1 MTPCWWRVSINNII
15 GFTGWATAPATGS
28 KVALETVVERIKRI
42 IEWARSTRVG
52 RTVAWFMACNGGQ
65 LSAGIAYQSLFS
77 LFAILTVAWSAFAAS
92 LGRYP
97 ELQAA
102 VLDQINGWVPNL
114 IGAEESALISPD
126 QLVIPSA
133 FNWASLA
140 AIVMGPVWI
149 YRVMTAVRTAICRIC
164 AVSRFTDTRVW
175 DQISKFIGFLIMAG
189 GVLVTAVASIAAQAL
204 GGYILD
210 AFGPQTGNFI
220 SIATQV
226 VVALFGAF
234 VNALMIIGAIR
245 LVARVWFV
253 SDHKRRQIWWGGL
266 GGGFV
271 LSLFRWLG
279 TSIVARTAASN
290 TLLAPFA
297 AIVTV
302 LLLANFT
309 VYILLMVCAWV
320 YDPPRLDRVVE
331 TRENKQHAGFKL
343 FHRRAKEEEV
353 LMPGI
358 IWHAPGH

>member
-1 MTPCWWRVSINNII
+1 MSVTLK
-15 GFTGWATAPATGS
+15 GGS
-28 KVALETVVERIKRI
+28 FGYSVWGASSSPNELVAFGSVGERIRRI
-42 IEWARSTRVG
+42 VEWAKNSRAG

-65 LSAGIAYQSLFS
+65 LSAGIAYQTLFS
-77 LFAILTVAWSAFAAS
+77 LFAILTVAWSAFSAS

-97 ELQAA
+97 GLQAA
-102 VLDQINGWVPNL
+102 VLDQINGWVPGL

-133 FNWASLA
+133 LNWASLV

-164 AVSRFTDTRVW
+164 AVSRFTDTRIW
-175 DQISKFIGFLIMAG
+175 DQVSKFLGFLIMAA

-204 GGYILD
+204 GGYIIE
-210 AFGPQTGNFI
+210 AFGPQTGNLV

-226 VVALFGAF
+226 IVAAFGAF

-266 GGGFV
+266 GGGFI

-279 TSIVARTAASN
+279 TSIVMRVAANN

-297 AIVTV
+297 AIVTI
-302 LLLANFT
+302 LMLANFT

-320 YDPPRLDRVVE
+320 YDPPRLDRVKNPHE
-331 TRENKQHAGFKL
+331 TRERATHKL
-343 FHRRAKEEEV
+343 FHRRAEEKV
-353 LMPGI
+353 LMPGM
-358 IWHAPGH
+358 IWHVSVRR